1 MVTKISEQTMKD
13 FLTPKEFMARHN
25 LARTTVYEG
34 IRDGSIPSITISKR
48 KILIPADALERKLQN
63 GHTVDA
69 D

>member
-1 MVTKISEQTMKD
+1 MNIKVLGQPMME

-48 KILIPADALERKLQN
+48 KILIPADALSRKLN
-63 GHTVDA
+63 GDRTEG
-69 D
+69 